1 MDSALK
7 KGQILS
13 KKKKKRREGIPGGG
27 GVSKG
32 VPVGIWKTVLE
43 VEGEDERWNR
53 REDKET

>member
-1 MDSALK
+1 M
-7 KGQILS
+7 
-13 KKKKKRREGIPGGG
+13 PGGG

-53 REDKET
+53 REEKET